1 MILIV
6 FSGVSDIIVAC
17 MAFNRL
23 LSIRMIRVYKKD
35 SKRIV
40 TFRRSKANKKY
51 ANVKVLLQII
61 FAFIFSFAFHIP
73 FFDEYKQKTK
83 VGLCNFYGGATM
95 GKYKNLSRASSALQ
109 LQSID
114 SKCKVTN

>member
-1 MILIV
+1 MEIKVIAIV
-6 FSGVSDIIVAC
+6 LSGVSDIIVAC

-35 SKRIV
+35 RKRIV
-40 TFRRSKANKKY
+40 TFRRSKANKKF

-73 FFDEYKQKTK
+73 FFDEYKYKTK

-95 GKYKNLSRASSALQ
+95 GKYKYQLNLLHCRYAF
-109 LQSID
+109 
-114 SKCKVTN
+114 